1 MAPHKHADLR
11 RHCQRRLKAMRAER
25 QSWEPHWREL
35 SDNILPRRGRF
46 LYTPN
51 AGDRGRKLNG
61 RIVNSTG
68 TLAARTLGAGLVSGV
83 TSPARPW
90 FRLTLS
96 DKKLARLP
104 AVRAWLDSVQDVLLR
119 IFAAS
124 NFYNAIGVAYEEL
137 GVFGTAAI
145 VVLED
150 YEDVVRFYTLTI
162 GEYFLAASHRGA
174 VDTLYREFPLSVA
187 ALVQEYGLD
196 KVSAASQRKYENG
209 DLDTE
214 VMVVHAIEPNDSRV
228 IDVPDA
234 DNMPWRSVHYEVG
247 GDSEARPLLRVGG
260 YRHFCVMAP
269 RWNVTGNDVYGRGP
283 GMDALPDV
291 KALQAMEKDKARAI
305 QLLVKPPMVAPSQL
319 RNEVASLLPGS
330 ITYVASG
337 AGGATE
343 QFRPAFQ
350 ANPRIAELQ
359 ADIAAKA
366 QQVTQAFYADLFLA
380 ISRLDDVRSATEIV
394 ERREEKL
401 LQLGP
406 MLERLHDELLDPL
419 IKRVLDIAGQ
429 PTGADHSVLPPRP
442 KELRGHHDIEVDY
455 VSTLSVAQKAVGTA
469 SIERFVAFV
478 GNLAGARPEV
488 LDKIA
493 ADDTVEAYGDLL
505 AVPSALIVDN
515 DTVARTRAE
524 RAQAQQMQQA
534 MQQGL
539 AAVQGAKVLADTPV
553 GGGKSALNIVT
564 GMS

>member
-61 RIVNSTG
+61 KIVNSTG

-269 RWNVTGNDVYGRGP
+269 RWNVMGNDVYGRGP

-319 RNEVASLLPGS
+319 RTVSMPMFISWSRGITIASCS
-330 ITYVASG
+330 
-337 AGGATE
+337 
-343 QFRPAFQ
+343 QRPANRGCSFS
-350 ANPRIAELQ
+350 
-359 ADIAAKA
+359 
-366 QQVTQAFYADLFLA
+366 TLA
-380 ISRLDDVRSATEIV
+380 IN
-394 ERREEKL
+394 
-401 LQLGP
+401 
-406 MLERLHDELLDPL
+406 L
-419 IKRVLDIAGQ
+419 I
-429 PTGADHSVLPPRP
+429 S
-442 KELRGHHDIEVDY
+442 
-455 VSTLSVAQKAVGTA
+455 
-469 SIERFVAFV
+469 
-478 GNLAGARPEV
+478 
-488 LDKIA
+488 
-493 ADDTVEAYGDLL
+493 
-505 AVPSALIVDN
+505 
-515 DTVARTRAE
+515 
-524 RAQAQQMQQA
+524 
-534 MQQGL
+534 
-539 AAVQGAKVLADTPV
+539 
-553 GGGKSALNIVT
+553 
-564 GMS
+564 MSW